1 MARPQKGCSRSRCLY
16 QYCLYAQG
24 NPAPKKWFT
33 SSEPTLALRTRVVY
47 MKILVKFEVFPT
59 VLRLVPVDREVR
71 RARRFCL
78 FGQMAS
84 TALAGARHINWCAG
98 GDTTSPLSVGVL
110 VMSFFTLSSDIILI
124 ILEELDPLS
133 LFHFCLVC
141 HTPRS
146 PAELDA

>member
-1 MARPQKGCSRSRCLY
+1 MARLQKGCSRSRYLC
-16 QYCLYAQG
+16 QYCLYARG
-24 NPAPKKWFT
+24 NPAPKEWFT
-33 SSEPTLALRTRVVY
+33 SSEPTLALRIRVVY
-47 MKILVKFEVFPT
+47 MKTLVKFEAFPT

-78 FGQMAS
+78 FGPMAS
-84 TALAGARHINWCAG
+84 TTLAGARHINWCAG
-98 GDTTSPLSVGVL
+98 GDTISPLSVGVL

-141 HTPRS
+141 DTPLS
-146 PAELDA
+146 PAELEA